1 MQTSPVLCEH
11 ELVFLYSEVSLM
23 HMQHVFAGSKK
34 AMPIV
39 LGYLPLGFAY
49 GALASLAGISLPVIV
64 MMSLIVFAGSA
75 QFISVSM
82 LAAGAGATSIV
93 ATVFLVNLR
102 HLLMS
107 ASLSPYLQ
115 KFPRKSLPLLA
126 FWLTDENYA
135 VACGEF
141 QESEK
146 NHYYMLGLFGTA
158 YLGWVS
164 GGTLGGLFGRFFTS
178 ANAALTMEYALYA
191 MFIFLLVIQMTERK
205 LLLAACAAGLLA
217 LIFYLYIPGSWYIM
231 LATVT
236 TATIGVMMEKWNGSF

>member
-1 MQTSPVLCEH
+1 MTRV
-11 ELVFLYSEVSLM
+11 
-23 HMQHVFAGSKK
+23 QHLSAGAKK
-34 AMPIV
+34 AIPIV

-75 QFISVSM
+75 QFIAVSM
-82 LAAGAGATSIV
+82 LAAGAGSASIV

-107 ASLSPYLQ
+107 ASLSTYLQ

-135 VACGEF
+135 VACCEF
-141 QESEK
+141 QEGEK
-146 NHYYMLGLFGTA
+146 SHTFMLGLFGTA
-158 YLGWVS
+158 YAGWVL
-164 GGTLGGLFGRFFTS
+164 GGALGGLFGRYFTG

-205 LLLAACAAGLLA
+205 LFLAACASGALA
-217 LIFYLYIPGSWYIM
+217 LFFYLTVPGSWYIM
-231 LATVT
+231 LATVC
-236 TATIGVMMEKWNGSF
+236 TATMGVMVEKWNGSL

>member
-1 MQTSPVLCEH
+1 MSSHHIT
-11 ELVFLYSEVSLM
+11 
-23 HMQHVFAGSKK
+23 AGAKK
-34 AMPIV
+34 AIPIV

-49 GALASLAGISLPVIV
+49 GALASLSGISLPVII
-64 MMSLIVFAGSA
+64 MMSIVVFAGSA

-82 LAAGAGATSIV
+82 LAAGAGGASII

-107 ASLSPYLQ
+107 ASLSTYLH

-146 NHYYMLGLFGTA
+146 NHFYILGLFGTA
-158 YLGWVS
+158 YLGWVA
-164 GGTLGGLFGRFFTS
+164 GGALGGIFGGFFTG
-178 ANAALTMEYALYA
+178 ANAVFTMEYALYA
-191 MFIFLLVIQMTERK
+191 MFIFLLVIQMTEHK
-205 LLLAACAAGLLA
+205 LLLAACASGALSLL
-217 LIFYLYIPGSWYIM
+217 FYLYIPGTWYIM
-231 LATVT
+231 LATVC
-236 TATIGVMMEKWNGSF
+236 TATIGVMVEKWNGSL

>member
-1 MQTSPVLCEH
+1 M
-11 ELVFLYSEVSLM
+11 VSQYLL
-23 HMQHVFAGSKK
+23 AGSKK
-34 AMPIV
+34 AIPIV

-82 LAAGAGATSIV
+82 LAAGAGGASII

-107 ASLSPYLQ
+107 ASLSTYLQ
-115 KFPRKSLPLLA
+115 KFPRRSLPLLA

-146 NHYYMLGLFGTA
+146 NHLYMLGLFGTA
-158 YLGWVS
+158 YAGWVA
-164 GGTLGGLFGRFFTS
+164 GGALGGIFGGFFTG
-178 ANAALTMEYALYA
+178 AAAVYTMEYALYA
-191 MFIFLLVIQMTERK
+191 MFIFLLVIQMTEHK
-205 LLLAACAAGLLA
+205 LLLAAFVSGILSLV
-217 LIFYLYIPGSWYIM
+217 FYLYIPGTWYIM
-231 LATVT
+231 LATVC
-236 TATIGVMMEKWNGSF
+236 TATLGVMVEKWNGSF